1 MTKEVPIMPAQ
12 PRPATRNWAPPSF
25 IDPALAGTAVIT
37 PQGPFVCGDYASI
50 TLVYTAGRFGIDDTG
65 SIRICF
71 RFATDQGAP
80 QFTDPKAA
88 NYVSVEASNAA
99 VLDVRYD
106 FKLNTRPWDRT
117 IVVRVVQG
125 FLREGDTITV
135 RFGDRSGG
143 SPGLRMQTFVDPF
156 YEFQVLVDP
165 IATGSFV
172 HLVHQPTC
180 AIVPGPPVRWHA
192 VAPTLRRVG
201 EPFSLSIRADD
212 RWGNPTSAGPVILR
226 LSSDVAIGGLPET
239 VTVPAGATA
248 FRVDGLVLDAV
259 ASTEIIVAE
268 GNGHELV
275 RSNPIMT
282 TRDGQ
287 ISCWADLHA
296 QSGETIGSGSVVDYC
311 LFARDAAFLDA
322 IGHQGNDFQIT
333 PQFWAEL
340 NDTLE
345 RFNEPGRFLTIH
357 GYEWSG
363 NTALGGDR
371 NVFFRLKDR
380 TIRRS
385 SHALVPD
392 LSDVATDCHDA
403 RLLFEALK
411 RDQEDVVC
419 WAHCGGR
426 YADIEYAHDA
436 ALERSVE
443 VHSSWGT
450 FEWLLKDALRLGYRV
465 GVVANSDGHKGR
477 PGAEAPGA
485 SQFGALGG
493 LTCFLVPELSRD
505 ALFRALRQRRH
516 YATTGTRLSLA
527 ITAEFEGGCVF
538 VDDPR
543 LPGAK
548 GVAATTALMG
558 DIVTTAAAEAA
569 LTVDVVS
576 PSPVISIELRNGL
589 ETVETLRPGG
599 DAAAGDRFLLRWSGA
614 EYRGRFRQTN
624 WDGEVRIE
632 GTEIVAIRPVNFF
645 NPDKQPKL
653 VDPRSVTWAS
663 ITTGNFAGVEFVV
676 SHAGQGR
683 YQVTTPHGVLEGAFA
698 DIKAEPHVLDC
709 GKLDRA
715 ISIERLPPAAA
726 ERQRISLKRKLPLR
740 KESDNPLYVVLTLE
754 DGHQAWSSPIYLIT
768 SAAADND

>member
-1 MTKEVPIMPAQ
+1 MTEVTPLMPAL
-12 PRPATRNWAPPSF
+12 PRPAAQNWAPPAF
-25 IDPALAGTAVIT
+25 IDPQLAGTATIE
-37 PQGPFVCGDYASI
+37 PRGPFVCGDYASI
-50 TLVYTAGRFGIDDTG
+50 TLVYTAGKFGIDDTG
-65 SIRICF
+65 SLRICF

-88 NYVSVEASNAA
+88 NYVSVAASNAA

-125 FLREGDTITV
+125 FMREGDTITI

-143 SPGLRMQTFVDPF
+143 SPGLRMQTFADPF
-156 YEFQVLVDP
+156 YEFHVLVDP

-172 HLVHQPTC
+172 RLVEQPTC
-180 AIVPGPPVRWHA
+180 AVIAGPPVRWHA
-192 VAPTLRRVG
+192 VTPTLHPAG
-201 EPFSLSIRADD
+201 QPFSLSIRADD
-212 RWGNPTSAGPVILR
+212 RWGNPTPPGPLTLR
-226 LSSDVAIGGLPET
+226 LSSEADIAGLPET
-239 VTVPAGATA
+239 VTFPDGATA
-248 FRVDGLVLDAV
+248 LRVDGLSLSSATSADIVVLDSDGRQLA
-259 ASTEIIVAE
+259 
-268 GNGHELV
+268 
-275 RSNPIMT
+275 RSNPIVT
-282 TRDGQ
+282 TTDEF

-345 RFNEPGRFLTIH
+345 HFNEPGKFLTIH

-371 NVFFRLKDR
+371 NVFYKLKDR

-385 SHALVPD
+385 SHALVAD
-392 LSDVATDCHDA
+392 LSDVETDCHDA
-403 RLLFEALK
+403 RALFNALA
-411 RDQEDVVC
+411 RDKEEVVC

-426 YADIEYAHDA
+426 YADIAYAHDA
-436 ALERSVE
+436 AIERSVE

-450 FEWLLKDALRLGYRV
+450 FEWLLRDAFKLGYRV

-493 LTCFLVPELSRD
+493 LTCFLVPELTRD
-505 ALFRALRQRRH
+505 ALFDALRQRRH
-516 YATTGTRLSLA
+516 YGTTGTRLALSVSA
-527 ITAEFEGGCVF
+527 TFDGGMVF

-543 LPGAK
+543 LPGAT
-548 GVAATTALMG
+548 GTAATSALMG
-558 DIVTTAAAEAA
+558 DIVTTSAKDATFA
-569 LTVDVVS
+569 LDIVA
-576 PSPVISIELRNGL
+576 PSPIISVELRNGL
-589 ETVETLRPGG
+589 ETIETIRPGAE
-599 DAAAGDRFLLRWSGA
+599 AATGDRFLLRWMGA

-624 WDGEVRIE
+624 WDGDLKID
-632 GTEIVAIRPVNFF
+632 GNDIVAIHAVNFF

-653 VDPRSVTWAS
+653 NDEQSVSWSS
-663 ITTGNFAGVEFVV
+663 ITTGNFAGVELTLR
-676 SHAGQGR
+676 HADQGR
-683 YQVTTPHGVLEGAFA
+683 YHVTTPHGVLGGSFA
-698 DIKAEPHVLDC
+698 EIGTEPRVLDC

-715 ISIERLPPAAA
+715 VSIERLPPASAD
-726 ERQRISLKRKLPLR
+726 RRRLSLQRKLPLQ
-740 KESDNPLYVVLTLE
+740 KGADNPLYVAITLE
-754 DGHQAWSSPIYLIT
+754 DGHQAWSSPIYLI
-768 SAAADND
+768 AE